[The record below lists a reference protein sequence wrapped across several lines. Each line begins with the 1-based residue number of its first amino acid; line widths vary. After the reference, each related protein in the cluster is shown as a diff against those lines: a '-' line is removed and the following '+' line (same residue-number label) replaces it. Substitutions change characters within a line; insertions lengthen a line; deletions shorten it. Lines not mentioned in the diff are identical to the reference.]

1 MAQVTVVQHALVQDR
16 LTRLR
21 NRESSVE
28 VFRRLLRDLG
38 VLLGYEVTRDLELAP
53 TRVLTPLR
61 EADGSTLRLPPP
73 CVVSVLRAG
82 NGLVAGLL
90 EILPEADVGHIGLE
104 RDEATLEPT
113 EYYFSV
119 PDGLADRT
127 VIVADPML
135 ATGNSALAA
144 LRKLKAAGARDLRY
158 VCLVAAPAGIDALTA
173 ALPDV
178 PIWTAAVDSHLDER
192 GYIVPGLGD
201 AGDRLYGTSPRS
213 SGA

>member
-38 VLLGYEVTRDLELAP
+38 VLLGYEVTRDLVLSP
-53 TRVLTPLR
+53 TRVLTPLT
-61 EADGSTLRLPPP
+61 EAAGSTLRLPPP

-90 EILPEADVGHIGLE
+90 EILPEADVGHIGLQ
-104 RDEATLEPT
+104 RDETTLEPT

-144 LRKLKAAGARDLRY
+144 LRKLRAAGARDLRY

-178 PIWTAAVDSHLDER
+178 PVWTAAVDSHLDER

-201 AGDRLYGTSPRS
+201 AGDRLYGTSPRP